1 MFYLDFHFVPMQL
14 QKGFRLLCIG
24 IIISVRLV
32 NIALRLD
39 KIIFATGG
47 LKLCQSVLVRY
58 TEDMFQYTKFTGLGI

>member
-39 KIIFATGG
+39 NIIFATGG
-47 LKLCQSVLVRY
+47 LKV
-58 TEDMFQYTKFTGLGI
+58 